1 MAAELE
7 QTEQAVYSSASS
19 ARTIPNDDP
28 AYAIDE
34 ESKKTEAE
42 DGEKDVAV
50 EKVESAP
57 VFDVGEFPDGGLRA
71 WLVVLGCAAGT
82 CATFGLVNA
91 WGVFQAYYTTTILK
105 GTSPSTIAWIGS
117 IQYAL
122 VFIPGLVVGR
132 IFDMGYVK
140 LPLGLASALL
150 VTATFLTAECKEYWQ
165 FLLCQGIAIGLACGT
180 IFGILMG
187 APAHWFKRKLGRAF
201 GVMAL
206 GSSIAG
212 TVHPIIVKNLIQ
224 SVGFPW
230 TLRVLGF
237 IEIVLLA
244 IQFATVERRLP
255 PKAHTG
261 PFLDFSVFKNV
272 SFTLYTTSA
281 FTAFLG
287 LYTVLTYIDVNA
299 VSIGINEDLAFYLLS
314 IANACSAV
322 GRIAGG
328 LLADRAGPLNIMTPA
343 TLVAGVMTYVWPFAN
358 SVGGNIAVAIVYG
371 ASSGVFVSLLSTPIV
386 RMGRMED
393 VGVRVGM
400 CFTVMALS
408 AVAGPPISGAI
419 NDATGGFKFT
429 GIYAGSTVMA
439 AVVFLMMTRMS
450 LLGGLWG
457 RC

>member
-1 MAAELE
+1 MATDLE
-7 QTEQAVYSSASS
+7 QSKGVAYSSTCSAS
-19 ARTIPNDDP
+19 TIPNDDP
-28 AYAIDE
+28 TYTIDE
-34 ESKKTEAE
+34 GTKKLDAE
-42 DGEKDVAV
+42 DGEKNIAV
-50 EKVESAP
+50 EKVETAP
-57 VFDVGEFPDGGLRA
+57 AHDIGEFPDGGLKA

-150 VTATFLTAECKEYWQ
+150 VTATFLTAQCTEYWQ
-165 FLLCQGIAIGLACGT
+165 FLLCQGIAVGLACGT

-187 APAHWFKRKLGRAF
+187 APAHWFKRKLGRAS

-206 GSSIAG
+206 GSSVAG

-224 SVGFPW
+224 KVGFPW
-230 TLRVLGF
+230 TMRVLGF
-237 IEIVLLA
+237 IEIALLA
-244 IQFATVERRLP
+244 ILFATVERRLP
-255 PKAHTG
+255 PKVHNG
-261 PFLDFSVFKNV
+261 PFFDFSVFKDV
-272 SFTLYTTSA
+272 PFSLYTTSA
-281 FTAFLG
+281 FVAFLG

-299 VSIGINEDLAFYLLS
+299 VSIGISEDLAFYLLS

-322 GRIAGG
+322 GRVVGG
-328 LLADRAGPLNIMTPA
+328 LLADRAGPLNVMTPA
-343 TLVAGVMTYVWPFAN
+343 TLLAGVMTYVWPFAN
-358 SVGGNIAVAIVYG
+358 SAGGNVAVAVVYG

-393 VGVRVGM
+393 VGVRIGM

-419 NDATGGFKFT
+419 NAATGGFKFT
-429 GIYAGSTVMA
+429 GIYAGA
-439 AVVFLMMTRMS
+439 
-450 LLGGLWG
+450 
-457 RC
+457 